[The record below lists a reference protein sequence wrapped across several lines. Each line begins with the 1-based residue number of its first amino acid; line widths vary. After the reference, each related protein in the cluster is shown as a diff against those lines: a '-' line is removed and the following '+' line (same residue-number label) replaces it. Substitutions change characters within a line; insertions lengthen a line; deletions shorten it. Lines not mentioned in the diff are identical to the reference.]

1 MIVTLPLAS
10 FFVLLSG
17 SCLALLELQYCQ
29 ISFLVSKCVVE
40 PDCLKFQPVAQIGAE
55 LPHRSYF
62 FASGCLVKTLAGQVS
77 EVSRRMQ
84 Q

>member
-1 MIVTLPLAS
+1 MTVTLPLAS
-10 FFVLLSG
+10 VSVLLSG
-17 SCLALLELQYCQ
+17 SRFASLEQQYCQ
-29 ISFLVSKCVVE
+29 ISFLVSKDVVQ
-40 PDCLKFQPVAQIGAE
+40 PDCLKSQSVAQIGAE